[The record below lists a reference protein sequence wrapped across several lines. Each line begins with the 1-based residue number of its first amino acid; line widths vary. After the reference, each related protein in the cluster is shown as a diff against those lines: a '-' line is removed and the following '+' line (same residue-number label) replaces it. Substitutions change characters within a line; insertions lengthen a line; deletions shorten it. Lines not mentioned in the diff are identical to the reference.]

1 MAHSSTDRRSA
12 GCDLPRNVRR
22 LPRAGALSAHRWLP
36 GGSVQGILIIAVL
49 FGVLWF
55 AMIRPQRAKVQA
67 QQRLLNTV
75 EVGDEI
81 LTVGGIYGIVQE
93 VEPDEDGGDLVV
105 EIAEGIH
112 VRIARK
118 ALATVIKPEDDDAE
132 EDADEDA
139 EDVADA
145 ADDDVVDGDA
155 ELVTDDAQ
163 LPAGVAEVTN
173 EGESVNPGAAEA
185 APPSERS

>member
-1 MAHSSTDRRSA
+1 M
-12 GCDLPRNVRR
+12 
-22 LPRAGALSAHRWLP
+22 
-36 GGSVQGILIIAVL
+36 QGILIIAVL

-67 QQRLLNTV
+67 QQRLLSTV

-118 ALATVIKPEDDDAE
+118 ALATVIKPEDDDE
-132 EDADEDA
+132 DEDA
-139 EDVADA
+139 PDEEDGG
-145 ADDDVVDGDA
+145 DDVVDRDA
-155 ELVTDDAQ
+155 ELVDDAPQ

-185 APPSERS
+185 TAPSERS

>member
-1 MAHSSTDRRSA
+1 M
-12 GCDLPRNVRR
+12 
-22 LPRAGALSAHRWLP
+22 
-36 GGSVQGILIIAVL
+36 QGILIIAVL

-118 ALATVIKPEDDDAE
+118 ALATVIKPEEDDED
-132 EDADEDA
+132 DADEDA
-139 EDVADA
+139 GDVADA
-145 ADDDVVDGDA
+145 ADDDVVDGEA

-173 EGESVNPGAAEA
+173 EGETVNPGAAEPA
-185 APPSERS
+185 APSERS

>member
-1 MAHSSTDRRSA
+1 M
-12 GCDLPRNVRR
+12 
-22 LPRAGALSAHRWLP
+22 
-36 GGSVQGILIIAVL
+36 QGILIIAVL

-67 QQRLLNTV
+67 QQRLLSTV

-93 VEPDEDGGDLVV
+93 VEPDEEGGDLVV

-118 ALATVIKPEDDDAE
+118 ALATVIKPEEDDEDDEDDAE
-132 EDADEDA
+132 DADD
-139 EDVADA
+139 D

-155 ELVTDDAQ
+155 ELVEDEAQ

-173 EGESVNPGAAEA
+173 EGETVNPVAAEPA
-185 APPSERS
+185 APSERS